1 MKIVIADGLK
11 SEQFVTIF
19 KNIQNKI
26 NTVNLIFRETGL
38 YVQGM
43 DPSQIGLFELLLVK
57 SWFEDY
63 DITTTNT
70 LGISCEL
77 FSKMLNCLEKS
88 HHIEMIFAEA
98 GDTMEVKLLSQEKGE
113 VKKCFTLPL
122 MDIDSEIMGIP
133 STEYTA
139 DLQIRSILF
148 EKIIE
153 QLLVFAETVSIRCT
167 EENISLKTT
176 KESALLE
183 GEMEVNINFEDM
195 TEYIIE
201 EEADLTL
208 RFSLKYMKWIVQFAK
223 LSQDTHIHFKLDI
236 PMKLTY
242 KLGEGSFIQFYLAP
256 QFDEF

>member
-26 NTVNLIFRETGL
+26 NTVNLIFREKEL

-43 DPSQIGLFELLLVK
+43 DPSQIGLFEFLLVK
-57 SWFEDY
+57 SWFEQY
-63 DITTTNT
+63 DITKTIT

-88 HHIEMIFAEA
+88 HHIEMIFEEE
-98 GDTMEVKLLSQEKGE
+98 GDSMEVKLLSQEKGE
-113 VKKCFTLPL
+113 VNKCFTLPL

-133 STEYTA
+133 NTEYTA
-139 DLQIRSILF
+139 DLQIKSLLF
-148 EKIIE
+148 EKIIG

-167 EENISLKTT
+167 EEDISLKTT

-201 EEADLTL
+201 EEADITL

-223 LSQDTHIHFKLDI
+223 LSQDTNIHFKLDI
-236 PMKLTY
+236 PMKVTY